1 MIQET
6 KFMNEQM
13 YIYISGSIYIE
24 EATEMRENFIYLIN
38 KGHKMFVVDLAQVD
52 YIDSTGLGMLVFA
65 VFWLLGMQFSAGSFC
80 PLPAPFCFFS
90 FLLLEGPG
98 GTLPFE
104 EL

>member
-65 VFWLLGMQFSAGSFC
+65 RRQILQKGGSMTITG
-80 PLPAPFCFFS
+80 LQG
-90 FLLLEGPG
+90 LVKDL
-98 GTLPFE
+98 FE
-104 EL
+104 MTRLDILFEIQQG